1 MVRLGSPSI
10 DVDVR
15 HDDRF
20 ITWHVL
26 TLIMWRRFGELFGL
40 LDLITTFH

>member
-26 TLIMWRRFGELFGL
+26 TLITKLVEKVWGAVWA
-40 LDLITTFH
+40 T